1 MVGHSEVV
9 PKQLPPG
16 RQAPAN
22 TGRTGLPTRSRA
34 DKRLIGKWPGGS
46 DEDFDRT
53 PYLTP
58 QSHSERNSST
68 ERTLSCA
75 PSDCDSPP
83 EPSQTSIS
91 SNSVPVPAVM
101 SGTSDITR
109 TYSKEG
115 GGRRGLRLPRLRPA
129 LPAPRQHHM
138 AAGSR
143 RQQHRAQPDRQIR

>member
-22 TGRTGLPTRSRA
+22 TGRTGLPTRSRVIN
-34 DKRLIGKWPGGS
+34 RLIGKWPGGS

-53 PYLTP
+53 PCLTP

-101 SGTSDITR
+101 SGTTDITF
-109 TYSKEG
+109 
-115 GGRRGLRLPRLRPA
+115 
-129 LPAPRQHHM
+129 
-138 AAGSR
+138 AAGASVV
-143 RQQHRAQPDRQIR
+143 RQKSC